1 MRAGCIMRAAS
12 RTCAHPLARRRLPEP
27 DASWGPSS
35 RATDGIRR
43 VLPPRELPERH
54 NLRVS
59 TDAKP
64 IVAAYWQAYNAAE
77 WDALRG
83 LVAEDYVHHSG
94 DAESHDVD
102 FFVAGAMGL
111 RAAFPDVR
119 VEVRDMVAEDERV
132 AVRWVARAT
141 HTGSLFGEIATGRP
155 IAIDG
160 ATIHRVVDGR
170 IAEDWEVM
178 NEGALRDQ
186 LAAEPSATA

>member
-1 MRAGCIMRAAS
+1 M
-12 RTCAHPLARRRLPEP
+12 
-27 DASWGPSS
+27 
-35 RATDGIRR
+35 
-43 VLPPRELPERH
+43 ERH
-54 NLRVS
+54 NRRVS

-119 VEVRDMVAEDERV
+119 VEVRDMVAGLNVMPSQPTPVGRSV
-132 AVRWVARAT
+132 MICP
-141 HTGSLFGEIATGRP
+141 SLADRMIMLFFSRQA
-155 IAIDG
+155 AN
-160 ATIHRVVDGR
+160 R
-170 IAEDWEVM
+170 I
-178 NEGALRDQ
+178 
-186 LAAEPSATA
+186 